1 MYGNGKQVRD
11 VLYIDDLIN
20 AYQLAENEINLTAGQ
35 VFNIGGGYDNKIS
48 VIQAIDKISRHT
60 NKEVKIHY
68 DNPREGDQKI
78 YISDNSKATKVFGWK
93 PQFTIEK
100 GFRNMIEW
108 IHRNKEIFS

>member
-20 AYQLAENEINLTAGQ
+20 AYQLAENKINLTAGQ

-68 DNPREGDQKI
+68 DNQEKVIKNI
-78 YISDNSKATKVFGWK
+78 YI
-93 PQFTIEK
+93 
-100 GFRNMIEW
+100 R
-108 IHRNKEIFS
+108 